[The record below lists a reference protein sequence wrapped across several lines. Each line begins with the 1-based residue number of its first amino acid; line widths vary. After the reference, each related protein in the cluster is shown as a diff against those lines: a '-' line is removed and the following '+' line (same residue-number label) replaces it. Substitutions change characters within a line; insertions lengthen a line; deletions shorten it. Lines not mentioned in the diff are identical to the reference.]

1 MLDNAVR
8 DKVPARLPAEPLKP
22 VLDPAQWTGAE
33 LDASDDWK
41 LVLTADDIEEL
52 DDAVAGVEA
61 RGLQIKDIT
70 LADFPLPS
78 WTRRLPG

>member
-33 LDASDDWK
+33 LYASDD
-41 LVLTADDIEEL
+41 
-52 DDAVAGVEA
+52 
-61 RGLQIKDIT
+61 
-70 LADFPLPS
+70 
-78 WTRRLPG
+78 